1 MEKIHERQRN
11 NFLAGVAFLGALVS
25 PLEGSAQS
33 REELLRQ
40 EQLDRERAQAW
51 VDYEQ
56 GRGADFDLMCKRMV
70 DITLA
75 MFRAKEPIAKEI
87 MRDARTACPKDVL
100 NAIEVLRQDQRR
112 SGILTP
118 DLE

>member
-1 MEKIHERQRN
+1 
-11 NFLAGVAFLGALVS
+11 
-25 PLEGSAQS
+25 
-33 REELLRQ
+33 
-40 EQLDRERAQAW
+40 
-51 VDYEQ
+51 
-56 GRGADFDLMCKRMV
+56 MCKRMV
-70 DITLA
+70 DIALA

-118 DLE
+118 ERE